1 MELWREIVVHKNSCL
16 FGVVF
21 IVLMSITSVSETQ
34 SLANAY
40 PDSNWQTSDTPEQLG
55 WSSEKL
61 RAARAYADSINT
73 AAVMIVDD
81 GIVVDEWGPTDRKFN
96 VHSIRKSLLSAM
108 IGIFEERGTLNLEST
123 LEDFGINDRL
133 GLTTDERRAT
143 LADLI
148 GSRSG
153 VYHPSNLVG
162 EQHSASWPR
171 RGSHEPGTFWYYSN
185 WDFNVTGAIFEQ
197 ETGRGIFE
205 AFDELIAK
213 PIGMVDYGPRD
224 GMYEPRSGWGG
235 AQGRSVS
242 DFPAYVFRMTARDMA
257 RFGLLYLRGGRWN
270 DQQIVSRDWI
280 QRTTKTDRPVNDL
293 GGHEFFW
300 WISTEGRLYP
310 GVDVGEGAYAAHGAG
325 GHYITVMPEYNIV
338 VVHRVN
344 TNDRTIPVG
353 GTDEGTQVT
362 KAEYGE
368 LLALILAARP
378 TR

>member
-1 MELWREIVVHKNSCL
+1 
-16 FGVVF
+16 
-21 IVLMSITSVSETQ
+21 MSVASVSVAQ
-34 SLANAY
+34 SHSDVY
-40 PDSNWQTSDTPEQLG
+40 PAAAWQKSNSPEQLG

-61 RAARAYADSINT
+61 GTARSYSNSINT

-81 GIVVDEWGPTDRKFN
+81 GIVVDEWGQTDTKFN

-108 IGIFEERGTLNLEST
+108 IGIYEAQGKLNLQST
-123 LEDFGINDRL
+123 LEDFGIDDRL
-133 GLTTDERRAT
+133 GLTAEERQAT
-143 LADLI
+143 LANLL

-162 EQHSASWPR
+162 EEHSANWPE
-171 RGSHEPGTFWYYSN
+171 RGSHAPGTYWYYSN

-197 ETGRGIFE
+197 ETGRGIFA

-224 GMYEPRSGWGG
+224 GMYEPRSGWKG

-257 RFGLLYLRGGRWN
+257 RIGLLYLRGGRWN
-270 DQQIVSRDWI
+270 DQQVVPSDWI
-280 QRTTKTDRPVNDL
+280 QRTTKTDRPVNEL

-300 WISTEGRLYP
+300 WISTDGHLYP
-310 GVDVGEGAYAAHGAG
+310 EVDVGKGAYAAHGAG
-325 GHYITVMPEYNIV
+325 GHYITVMPEYNVV

-362 KAEYGE
+362 RAEYGR

-378 TR
+378 AM